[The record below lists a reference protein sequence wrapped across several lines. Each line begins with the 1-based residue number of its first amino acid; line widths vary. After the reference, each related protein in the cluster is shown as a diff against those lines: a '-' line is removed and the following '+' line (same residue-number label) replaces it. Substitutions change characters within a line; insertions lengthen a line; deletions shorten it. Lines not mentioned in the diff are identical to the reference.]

1 MGASKNQQD
10 KTSSAQGASESASPV
25 NAVVSEITTLRN
37 DCLTQLK
44 AISARVQQL
53 SMQASSDWV
62 RSVNDA
68 HLGMQMR
75 QQSLFMDYLGKAQQA
90 PLRAEAAK
98 ELHELSTRCSSDFE
112 VSRSDAHKAVESSRD
127 QLEGAIDAGIRDANR
142 EWDATCIGFVNALRE
157 RIAGVDPTTM
167 EPASLAAAG
176 QSLAWIATLMRP
188 VANR

>member
-10 KTSSAQGASESASPV
+10 KTSSVQDASGSASP
-25 NAVVSEITTLRN
+25 ADAAVSEIITLRN
-37 DCLTQLK
+37 DCLAQLK

-75 QQSLFMDYLGKAQQA
+75 QQSLFMDYLGRAQQA
-90 PLRAEAAK
+90 PQRAEAAK

-112 VSRSDAHKAVESSRD
+112 VSRSDAHKAVESSRE
-127 QLEGAIDAGIRDANR
+127 QLESAINAGIQDANR

-157 RIAGVDPTTM
+157 RIAAADPATV

-188 VANR
+188 GANR